1 MSLLPTGPQR
11 RTAIV
16 QLLGFIAV
24 PVVSILAILIYLLIT
39 G

>member
-16 QLLGFIAV
+16 QFIGFIAV
-24 PVVSILAILIYLLIT
+24 PVVSILVILIYLLVT
-39 G
+39 R